1 MTNTLFIFENKNLF
15 KNLSRLIFQLAAF
28 SYQNL
33 LSLAWKNLGSYT
45 RGFTESYFTENT
57 YLGLNISL

>member
-1 MTNTLFIFENKNLF
+1 MTNTLFIFKSKNLF
-15 KNLSRLIFQLAAF
+15 KKLSGLIFQLAPF

-33 LSLAWKNLGSYT
+33 LSLAWKNLGSHT
-45 RGFTESYFTENT
+45 RVFTVSHFTENT